1 MSRGSKGTRPPR
13 NPQSEPVA
21 PGGPDAGLPG
31 PADNGASEENAET
44 GTTVATEE
52 EPAQVQL
59 TIKGS
64 DKSARAAAK
73 RFGEGDAPKHLP
85 VVTPAN
91 DPEAQDDSS
100 GADPIAALLAD
111 GKNMVIVTRQ
121 TPRNVRD
128 PRNGAKI
135 PTNVRLPGKYT
146 CPTSIAAIE
155 EQVFSEHWGA
165 TYKCTIHPD
174 TSSGENTILGH
185 FKIEH
190 PDPKAP
196 PYIEG
201 VTDIEEDPTP
211 PDARGAAGTSDPT
224 LHETDQLVK
233 LREDAE
239 RRIERARLRKEAMQM
254 EQEAKR
260 LEAELE
266 NGGRPPAPPS
276 GESDEVRKLREKIV
290 EQERQLAEKK
300 VDDRFNKMEG
310 SISELTKAIA
320 SLVSGGGKKDDG
332 ESMVMK
338 MMQMAQQHSKDM
350 IALIQEKQKPASSPD
365 GDLDK
370 FLDRVTKLQGITG
383 TTPNKGGSGR
393 LSDVE
398 SRLIDIAWDK
408 LNGGGGD
415 DTGESGDMYEDAI
428 KLAIKEFA
436 PVAKTFVEKKMAQ
449 ETAATGGQPLTQE
462 TIQRIYSEAGA
473 AAARKVQEDL
483 LSQGIKLVSDANGK
497 LHALPA
503 PKSGSNPNVPPRAP
517 ASRVVSTTK
526 THEGVVKK
534 VALQPHDLSKKPTP
548 SVSAAPAKASV
559 DAPPKGDDVPKC
571 GIFPMLGE
579 NGGELQIPFPV
590 RPGELK
596 YDRKFSV
603 NFILDGIRS
612 EIRQGHPQKAE
623 TDSKAESYVVGDAI
637 EYLDDEIL
645 DSILEIDSGMKLEAL
660 LAPWG
665 DSAKIVE
672 IKSAGDDEV
681 VASYLRKLVMTIQR
695 EWQREKD
702 AAAHS

>member
-1 MSRGSKGTRPPR
+1 MSRGSKGTRPSR
-13 NPQSEPVA
+13 NPQSEQAA
-21 PGGPDAGLPG
+21 PDGREAGLPS
-31 PADNGASEENAET
+31 PADNGASEEGAE
-44 GTTVATEE
+44 GTTAVATE

-73 RFGEGDAPKHLP
+73 RFGEGDASKPPP
-85 VVTPAN
+85 VMAPPN
-91 DPEAQDDSS
+91 DPEVQDDSS

-146 CPTSIAAIE
+146 CPTSIVAIE

-201 VTDIEEDPTP
+201 VTDIVEDPTP
-211 PDARGAAGTSDPT
+211 LETRGAAGASDPT

-266 NGGRPPAPPS
+266 GRPAGPPP
-276 GESDEVRKLREKIV
+276 GESDEVRKLREKIA

-338 MMQMAQQHSKDM
+338 MMQMSQQHSKDM
-350 IALIQEKQKPASSPD
+350 LAMIQEKQKPAGSAE

-370 FLDRVTKLQGITG
+370 FLDRVTKLQTVTG
-383 TTPNKGGSGR
+383 TTPNKGGGGR

-415 DTGESGDMYEDAI
+415 DPAESGDMYEDAI

-462 TIQRIYSEAGA
+462 AIQRIYSEAGI

-503 PKSGSNPNVPPRAP
+503 PKTGSQAIAPPRQP
-517 ASRVVSTTK
+517 TSRVVSTTR
-526 THEGVVKK
+526 TQEGVVKR
-534 VALQPHDLSKKPTP
+534 VAVQPHDLSKKPMP
-548 SVSAAPAKASV
+548 SGSAAPVKTSV
-559 DAPPKGDDVPKC
+559 DAPPKGDDVPKH

-579 NGGELQIPFPV
+579 NGSELQIPFPI
-590 RPGELK
+590 RPGEMK

-612 EIRQGHPQKAE
+612 EIRQGHPQKAQ
-623 TDSKAESYVVGDAI
+623 TDAKMESYVVGDAI

-665 DSAKIVE
+665 DTAKIAE
-672 IKSAGDDEV
+672 IKSAGEEEV

-702 AAAHS
+702 AASG